1 MNARPKALPH
11 LLAVTSAI
19 ALSAAL
25 HAHGGQYRGPG
36 SVVPPTNQPS
46 GTSNNQTNGNTV
58 PGNNNPTAP
67 SSPAAS
73 SGGGAAGAGAA
84 GRAVGAAAPRGYVVG
99 DDLGRW
105 EFWWEFGKDPYLRLR
120 DTLYSDRG
128 EDPLAR
134 WNPRLAGLKRN
145 LTPPT
150 KKDIE
155 GIAQQIAAL
164 LKKTDDRDT
173 TSACLLA
180 LAKIGHKR
188 AGFDLTE
195 YFTPFL
201 KRGDQELR
209 ESSALSIGVAGSL
222 DQASIDILVGLIEDS
237 QIGRNLSGKG
247 AVNERTRAFAAYGAG
262 LLLHRS
268 REAGASMRLA
278 RTLQTVLAESS
289 SHGRN
294 LIVAAIEALALLPR
308 DWDGVAA
315 KTLRQSAIDEIGN
328 FYDLKLGAGD
338 QLVQAHVPTA
348 IARLL
353 KPRSIAALQWRDR
366 FAKDLSAGLRSG
378 KSSSKV
384 NHHIAQSCALAL
396 GTMCEPWETVN
407 SSSNAVGELLIK
419 VHKKHRDQ
427 QTRSFAAL
435 SLARIGGQMTMDY
448 LLSELSVANKAIE
461 QPWLAVA
468 LGVIAA
474 KQRADGS
481 HEGSNAAQYELV
493 TKSLLAQF
501 KKARNPG
508 TIGALAIAL
517 GLTGTGDA
525 RDVLRASLVK
535 NQRRDD
541 IAGYVALSLGLL
553 RDTTSLNDLRD
564 LRENSSRRP
573 FVMMQSVRALGL
585 LGDFTLTE
593 QLSNELSESGST
605 VLRLSATAQALMQ
618 IGDRRCLPALQE
630 MLRKSDTTPLTKA
643 FAVVALGGVC
653 DKDPMPW
660 NSIYASYVNY
670 RASTETLTDGMAG
683 LLDLL

>member
-1 MNARPKALPH
+1 MNASAKVLPQ
-11 LLAVTSAI
+11 LLAAI
-19 ALSAAL
+19 AAAL
-25 HAHGGQYRGPG
+25 TTTSLRAHGGQYRGPG
-36 SVVPPTNQPS
+36 SVVPPSSQS
-46 GTSNNQTNGNTV
+46 SSTSNNQTNGNTV
-58 PGNNNPTAP
+58 PGNNNPSAP
-67 SSPAAS
+67 AGPKANAGS
-73 SGGGAAGAGAA
+73 GAAGAGTA
-84 GRAVGAAAPRGYVVG
+84 GRTMGASAPRGYVVG

-128 EDPLAR
+128 DDPLAR
-134 WNPRLAGLKRN
+134 WNPRLASVKRN

-155 GIAQQIAAL
+155 GVAQVIAGL
-164 LKKTDDRDT
+164 LKETDDRDT

-180 LAKIGHKR
+180 LAKIGDKR
-188 AGFDLTE
+188 AGFGLTE
-195 YFTPFL
+195 HFTPFL

-209 ESSALSIGVAGSL
+209 ESSALAIGVAGSL
-222 DQASIDILVGLIEDS
+222 DQASLGILTGLIQDN
-237 QIGRNLSGKG
+237 QHGRSLSGNS
-247 AVNERTRAFAAYGAG
+247 AVNERTRAFAAYAAG

-268 REAGASMRLA
+268 REAGASMLLA
-278 RTLQTVLAESS
+278 RTLQEVLAENSK
-289 SHGRN
+289 HGRN

-308 DWDGVAA
+308 DWDGAAA
-315 KTLRQSAIDEIGN
+315 KTLRQSAVDEIGN

-338 QLVQAHVPTA
+338 QLIQAHVPTA

-353 KPRSIAALQWRDR
+353 KPRSIEALKWRDR
-366 FAKDLSAGLRSG
+366 FAKDLSAGVRSG

-407 SSSNAVGELLIK
+407 SSSNAIGELLIK
-419 VHKKHRDQ
+419 VHRKHRDH
-427 QTRSFAAL
+427 QTRSFAVL
-435 SLARIGGQMTMDY
+435 SLARIGGQKSMDY

-461 QPWLAVA
+461 QPWLAMA

-481 HEGSNAAQYELV
+481 HEGSNAAQYEQV
-493 TKSLLAQF
+493 TQSLLAQF

-541 IAGYVALSLGLL
+541 IAGYVALALGLL

-585 LGDFTLTE
+585 LGDFKLTE
-593 QLSNELSESGST
+593 QLSKELSEGSST

-618 IGDRRCLPALQE
+618 IGDRRCLPALKE
-630 MLRKSDTTPLTKA
+630 LVAKSDVTPLTQA